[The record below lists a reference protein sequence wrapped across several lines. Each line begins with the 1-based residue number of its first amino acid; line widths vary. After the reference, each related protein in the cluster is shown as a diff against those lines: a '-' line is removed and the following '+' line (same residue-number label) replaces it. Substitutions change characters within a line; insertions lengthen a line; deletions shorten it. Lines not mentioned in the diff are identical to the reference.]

1 MNQTGL
7 YLKKIHILLERMRNQ
22 EYRDCGLTGV
32 QIDIL
37 EYLYFNDDGRNT
49 LSDLSAFFGV
59 QHTSMIHVLKILE
72 KKELIGRRE
81 SARDSRRKEILLT
94 EKGPEILESHL
105 GSSDRHDELLFAG
118 ISEKDL
124 QILERLL
131 GQIYENLRQ
140 NQTKSTDIM
149 KTAPERKGE
158 YKACSRNQR
167 QKI

>member
-1 MNQTGL
+1 
-7 YLKKIHILLERMRNQ
+7 
-22 EYRDCGLTGV
+22 
-32 QIDIL
+32 
-37 EYLYFNDDGRNT
+37 
-49 LSDLSAFFGV
+49 
-59 QHTSMIHVLKILE
+59 MIHVLKILE

-94 EKGPEILESHL
+94 EKGTEILESHL

-124 QILERLL
+124 QVLERLL

-149 KTAPERKGE
+149 KTDPERKGE